1 MMKYFLIFCCLVPA
15 LVAAQEYHLAPPKIM
30 PDSIFFLQHSTVR
43 LAFALDGAAI
53 HFTTDGSLPVQ
64 SSPVYNAPLSLSASS
79 TITAISRHP
88 EYIASKPAR
97 VQMIKA
103 GFLPDT
109 TRLLVQPDTQY
120 TGRGGNS
127 LSDLQKGGS
136 DLHDGRWL
144 GFRGD
149 TVEAE
154 FVFSKPVSCRQ
165 IVVSTLSDPGSWIF
179 PPRRIDVYGET
190 ASGTWQHLGNWKSNQ
205 IYDWKQQSADYALYR
220 EVEIKQIPARRFKL
234 KVIPY
239 GYLPADHPGAGAPA
253 WLFLDEVIFQ

>member
-1 MMKYFLIFCCLVPA
+1 MMKHFIVFCCLAPA

-30 PDSIFFLQHSTVR
+30 ADSIFFLQHSTVR
-43 LAFALDGAAI
+43 LAFALEGAAVY
-53 HFTTDGSLPVQ
+53 FTTDGSLPVLN
-64 SSPVYNAPLSLSASS
+64 SPVYNAPLSLSASS
-79 TITAISRHP
+79 TVTAVSRHP
-88 EYIASKPAR
+88 EYIAGKPAA
-97 VQMIKA
+97 VQLIKA
-103 GFLPDT
+103 GFLPDSI
-109 TRLLVQPDTQY
+109 RLLAQPDTQY
-120 TGRGGNS
+120 AGSGEKA

-165 IVVSTLSDPGSWIF
+165 IIVSTLSDPGSWIF
-179 PPRRIDVYGET
+179 PPRRIDIYGET
-190 ASGTWQHLGNWKSNQ
+190 TSGTWQHLGNWKSNQ
-205 IYDWKQQSADYALYR
+205 QYNWKQQSADYALYK
-220 EVEIKQIPARRFKL
+220 EIEIKQIPARRFKL
-234 KVIPY
+234 KVISF